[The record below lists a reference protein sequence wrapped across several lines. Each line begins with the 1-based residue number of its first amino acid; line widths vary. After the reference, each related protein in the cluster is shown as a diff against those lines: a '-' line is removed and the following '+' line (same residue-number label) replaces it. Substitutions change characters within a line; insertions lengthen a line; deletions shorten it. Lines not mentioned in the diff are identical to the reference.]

1 MVQQEQIYFGKK
13 VIFLTKGSH
22 RSFKHFFSPVVDNV
36 MLTEICSVKIEIAI
50 KYEYLI
56 AFYANGNSEMY
67 S

>member
-1 MVQQEQIYFGKK
+1 
-13 VIFLTKGSH
+13 
-22 RSFKHFFSPVVDNV
+22 
-36 MLTEICSVKIEIAI
+36 MLTETCSVKIEIAI